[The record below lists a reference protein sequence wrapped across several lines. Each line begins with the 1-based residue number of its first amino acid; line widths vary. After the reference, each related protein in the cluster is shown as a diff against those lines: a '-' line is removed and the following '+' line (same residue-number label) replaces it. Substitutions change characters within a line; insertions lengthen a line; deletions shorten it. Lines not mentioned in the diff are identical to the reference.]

1 VSNALP
7 FERKVFESRETAAVH
22 VLITIAL
29 RASRDIA
36 VLICSGRRDP
46 SFAPP
51 YFFLQL
57 ATLLSELITLI
68 IAEKLCHLQDIS
80 V

>member
-1 VSNALP
+1 LP
-7 FERKVFESRETAAVH
+7 FERKVSERRGTAAVH

-36 VLICSGRRDP
+36 VLICSGRPDP
-46 SFAPP
+46 LLATP

-57 ATLLSELITLI
+57 ATLLSELITDI
-68 IAEKLCHLQDIS
+68 IAEELCHLQDIS